1 MCASFG
7 IRVVAGC
14 MPKNGIAGSY
24 GSSIILFT
32 GCAEFLKDSVVVAHG
47 LSCSVACGI
56 FLDQGSNLCLLHWQ
70 ADSLVLRYQGSPHMV
85 LLFLAFWG
93 SFILFSIVTVPIHIP
108 TSGVGG
114 FSLLHILSS
123 VYL

>member
-24 GSSIILFT
+24 GSSIILFI

-56 FLDQGSNLCLLHWQ
+56 FLDQGSNP
-70 ADSLVLRYQGSPHMV
+70 VSPA
-85 LLFLAFWG
+85 LAGRFFTTRPPG
-93 SFILFSIVTVPIHIP
+93 K
-108 TSGVGG
+108 
-114 FSLLHILSS
+114 LSE
-123 VYL
+123 VKFEYCVQTLYW